1 MGIQTSRDSRGL
13 QIQGNPQLQLAFGF
27 CVGCFF
33 VKGNSA
39 EIVFLCVCCWP
50 CLPKGKDI
58 VFRFIIEY
66 IVA

>member
-1 MGIQTSRDSRGL
+1 MGIQTLRDSRGL

-39 EIVFLCVCCWP
+39 EIVCIVCLLLALPTKKARILC
-50 CLPKGKDI
+50 LDSL
-58 VFRFIIEY
+58 
-66 IVA
+66 